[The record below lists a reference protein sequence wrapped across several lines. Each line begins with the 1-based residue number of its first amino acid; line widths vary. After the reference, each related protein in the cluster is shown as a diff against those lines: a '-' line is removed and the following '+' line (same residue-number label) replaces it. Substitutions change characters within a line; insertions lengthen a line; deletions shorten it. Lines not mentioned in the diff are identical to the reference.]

1 MFDFKNLVSF
11 FCNSESTKGI
21 NKLPQSPTLMLTNMS
36 FNTMLLTILRWFM
49 VLLSLV
55 GVTGTN
61 DCLAKCLPALIK
73 YMLERSEM

>member
-1 MFDFKNLVSF
+1 
-11 FCNSESTKGI
+11 
-21 NKLPQSPTLMLTNMS
+21 
-36 FNTMLLTILRWFM
+36 M